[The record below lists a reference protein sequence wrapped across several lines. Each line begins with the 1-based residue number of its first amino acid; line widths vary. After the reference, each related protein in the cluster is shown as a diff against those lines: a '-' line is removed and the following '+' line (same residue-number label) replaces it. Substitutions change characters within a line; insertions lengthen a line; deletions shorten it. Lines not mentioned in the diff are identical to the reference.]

1 MVTTRIGKHTV
12 EMYGAVDELPVVRF
26 HKYQKLLLI
35 DAGIGGDV
43 SALDQRLE
51 KTRRYLMAGKTKDA
65 QQELANLRQCVFL
78 IQSEL
83 LPRHRAFAALVKRV
97 DKEEIPDASDASIDR
112 VLELLADVPSGEID
126 GQLVSVKKKIEGE
139 LTLYFPTLF
148 ESPET
153 KEYFDLMKRR
163 TAAVLSLLAAGINPN
178 GNGDV
183 EELTTRMAT
192 LAPARVFDGPEGEEV
207 KADRNF
213 EDVCLVLSEQ
223 LHINPKTC
231 TVFEYY
237 SAYDFVQRRQK
248 EAEKA
253 QNKPKF
259 RH

>member
-43 SALDQRLE
+43 SALDQ
-51 KTRRYLMAGKTKDA
+51 
-65 QQELANLRQCVFL
+65 
-78 IQSEL
+78 
-83 LPRHRAFAALVKRV
+83 PFAALVKRV

-126 GQLVSVKKKIEGE
+126 GQLMSVKKKIEGE

-259 RH
+259 RR